1 MLPKATGD
9 PRIMCAYFFF
19 DFNMSDMQR
28 PDSMARSLIQQL
40 LASGPDPTTHLLEN
54 IHAKHFAN
62 PSAAS
67 PNFIQCRDILQSLID
82 ALSATFNV
90 KVFLVIDALDEA
102 IDLADVFKYL
112 PTLQRCNVIL
122 SSQELL
128 CRQYSI
134 ADARMV
140 AMDLD
145 EITPDIQSYIEQR
158 LENEPPLQ
166 RLSDER
172 NTLIKKGIMDKSQGM

>member
-1 MLPKATGD
+1 
-9 PRIMCAYFFF
+9 MCAYFFF
-19 DFNMSDMQR
+19 DFNMNEMQR
-28 PDSMARSLIQQL
+28 PEYMARSLIQQL
-40 LASGPDPTTHLLEN
+40 LASGPDPPTAHLLDR
-54 IHAKHFAN
+54 IHAQHFAG
-62 PSAAS
+62 AS
-67 PNFIQCRDILQSLID
+67 QPNFIQCRDILQSLID
-82 ALSATFNV
+82 ALHTNNV

-134 ADARMV
+134 ANARMV

-145 EITPDIQSYIEQR
+145 EITPDIRTYVEHR
-158 LENEPPLQ
+158 LENDPALQ

-172 NTLIKKGIMDKSQGM
+172 KDLIKKGIMDKSQGM